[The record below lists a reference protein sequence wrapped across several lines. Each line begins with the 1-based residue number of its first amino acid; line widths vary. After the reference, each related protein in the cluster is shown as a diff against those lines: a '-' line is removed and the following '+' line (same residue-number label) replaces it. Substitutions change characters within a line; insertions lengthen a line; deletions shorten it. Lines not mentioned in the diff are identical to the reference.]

1 MLAQAMCV
9 MIPMWE
15 PHTVGESQF
24 SPPITKSE
32 SAAGTFSGSAISQ
45 V

>member
-9 MIPMWE
+9 ITPTWE
-15 PHTVGESQF
+15 LHIVGESQF
-24 SPPITKSE
+24 SPPFTRSD

-45 V
+45 I